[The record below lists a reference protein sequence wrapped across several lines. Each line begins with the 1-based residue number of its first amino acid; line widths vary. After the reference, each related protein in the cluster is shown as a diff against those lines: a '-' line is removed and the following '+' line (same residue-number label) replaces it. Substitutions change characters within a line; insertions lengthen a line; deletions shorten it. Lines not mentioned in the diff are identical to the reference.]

1 MKLVSVNVGKAQP
14 IAAKSGETGI
24 YKRPAAGPV
33 RVTNEGLEGDTISDT
48 KNHGGPDQA
57 VYLYGLPDYAWWSAA
72 LGKPLEP
79 GTFGE
84 NLTVA
89 GLESAELS
97 VGDRFF
103 VGDTVLEVTA
113 PRVPCVT
120 LAVRMGDPAFVKR
133 FRHAERPGV
142 YLRVLQEGQ
151 VQVGDPVRLEPH
163 KGDASGET
171 LGVLELFRHF
181 YEPRLDEATL
191 RRHLAAP
198 IAVRDRVE
206 KLAAL
211 AKVQGSR
218 VSEV

>member
-1 MKLVSVNVGKAQP
+1 MRLVSVNVGKARP
-14 IAAKSGETGI
+14 IAAKSGRTGI
-24 YKRPAAGPV
+24 YKRPHTEPV
-33 RVTNEGLEGDTISDT
+33 RVTKSGLQHDAICDTD
-48 KNHGGPDQA
+48 NHGGPDQA
-57 VYLYGLPDYAWWSAA
+57 VYIYGLPDYVWWSET

-84 NLTVA
+84 NLTME
-89 GLESAELS
+89 GFESTEFN

-120 LAVRMGDPAFVKR
+120 LAVRMDDPAFVKR

-142 YLRVLQEGQ
+142 YCRVLQEGF
-151 VQVGDPVRLEPH
+151 VQVGDEVRLEPY
-163 KGDASGET
+163 KGDTWGEA

-181 YEPRLDEATL
+181 YRPKLDEATL

-206 KLAAL
+206 KEAAL
-211 AKVQGSR
+211 AKMQAY
-218 VSEV
+218 